1 MDSVDPSTR
10 EMYAGGDAADASGL
24 PRMAIRLG
32 ELGLLLPWDGG
43 REVLPAP
50 AVSRI
55 PNTVSWLCGV
65 ANVRG
70 SLVPVVDAAAAL
82 GVTRTAGVPAYLLIC
97 GDGDNA
103 LGLLI
108 DGLPRVLE
116 VDVARMIPDRPVAP
130 ALLDRSVIAAYE
142 QAGRVWL
149 DVNIELLFETLA
161 EEIPRLN
168 A

>member
-1 MDSVDPSTR
+1 MDALDPSIR
-10 EMYAGGDAADASGL
+10 EPNASGDTGASGL
-24 PRMAIRLG
+24 PRMAVRLG

-50 AVSRI
+50 AASRI

-82 GVTRTAGVPAYLLIC
+82 GVTRAAGVPAYLLIC
-97 GDGDNA
+97 GDGDDA

-116 VDVARMIPDRPVAP
+116 IDVARMVPDRPVTP

-149 DVNIELLFETLA
+149 DVNLELLFETLA